1 MLNIGATLLLGG
13 SKISETS
20 EINMDTFL
28 ILKTEQTKNLIYDIF
43 DKNLLVHRFDIFISL

>member
-1 MLNIGATLLLGG
+1 MLNIGAALLLGG

-20 EINMDTFL
+20 KINMDTFL

-43 DKNLLVHRFDIFISL
+43 DKNLLVHRFDTFISL